1 MRSLSGKGAIG
12 FFILAAMLGA
22 AVFARWIAPADP
34 NEQDIL
40 NGLAAPFSVNE
51 DGALSILG
59 TDRLG
64 QDVLS
69 RIIFGARVSL
79 IVAFGAVGVS
89 AAIGIAAGCVAG
101 FMERFWGRFWQSVVL
116 TAADIVLSI
125 PFVLLAL
132 ALISALGAGL
142 VNVIAAFAIVRWAQF
157 ARITYA
163 LALEIR
169 EREWFQACRA
179 GGIGFTRTM
188 LVHVLPNMSGPL
200 LVVASL
206 ELAYAILMESGLSFL
221 GLGVP
226 PEVPSWGGMLQ
237 EGRNEMESAWWLTAL
252 PGSAIMLAAI
262 GFNFLGDWLR
272 DRLDPS
278 LSQVLR

>member
-1 MRSLSGKGAIG
+1 MSGKGAIG
-12 FFILAAMLGA
+12 FAILAAMLA
-22 AVFARWIAPADP
+22 CALLARWIAPMDP

-40 NGLAAPFSVNE
+40 NGLAPPFSHGE
-51 DGALSILG
+51 GGSFAILG

-64 QDVLS
+64 QDVAS
-69 RIIFGARVSL
+69 RIIYGSRVSL
-79 IVAFGAVGVS
+79 IVAFGAVGLS
-89 AAIGIAAGCVAG
+89 AVIGIAAGCVAG
-101 FMERFWGRFWQSVVL
+101 FMGRVAQSLVL

-142 VNVIAAFAIVRWAQF
+142 VNVIVAFAMVRWAQF

-179 GGIGFTRTM
+179 GGIGFARTM

-226 PEVPSWGGMLQ
+226 PEIPSWGGMLQ
-237 EGRNEMESAWWLTAL
+237 EGRNEMETAWWLTAL
-252 PGSAIMLAAI
+252 PGTAIMLAAI

-272 DRLDPS
+272 DRLDPG
-278 LSQVLR
+278 LQQVLR

>member
-1 MRSLSGKGAIG
+1 MSSKGVIG
-12 FFILAAMLGA
+12 FAILAAMLA
-22 AVFARWIAPADP
+22 AALLARWIAPTDP

-40 NGLAAPFSVNE
+40 NGLAAPFSRGETGNV
-51 DGALSILG
+51 AILG

-69 RIIFGARVSL
+69 RIIYGARVSL
-79 IVAFGAVGVS
+79 IVAFGAVGLS
-89 AAIGIAAGCVAG
+89 AVIGIAAGCVAG
-101 FMERFWGRFWQSVVL
+101 FMGRVAQSLVL
-116 TAADIVLSI
+116 TATDIVLSI

-132 ALISALGAGL
+132 ALISALGAGI
-142 VNVIAAFAIVRWAQF
+142 VNVIVAFAMVRWAQF

-179 GGIGFTRTM
+179 GGIGFGRTM

-237 EGRNEMESAWWLTAL
+237 EGRNEMETAWWLTTL
-252 PGSAIMLAAI
+252 PGTAIMLAAI

-272 DRLDPS
+272 DRLDPG
-278 LSQVLR
+278 LQQVLR

>member
-1 MRSLSGKGAIG
+1 MQKLTGKGAIG
-12 FFILAAMLGA
+12 LLILATMLA
-22 AVFARWIAPADP
+22 AALFARWIAPADP

-40 NGLAAPFSVNE
+40 NGLAAPFSVSE
-51 DGALSILG
+51 AGTLSILG

-69 RIIFGARVSL
+69 RIIYGARVSL
-79 IVAFGAVGVS
+79 IVAFGAVGLS
-89 AAIGIAAGCVAG
+89 AVIGIAAGCVAG
-101 FMERFWGRFWQSVVL
+101 FMGRVWQSVVL

-132 ALISALGAGL
+132 ALISALGASM
-142 VNVIAAFAIVRWAQF
+142 VNVIAAFAMVRWAQF
-157 ARITYA
+157 ARIAYA
-163 LALEIR
+163 LALEVR

-179 GGIGFTRTM
+179 SGIGSGRTM

-237 EGRNEMESAWWLTAL
+237 EGRNEMETAWWLTAL
-252 PGSAIMLAAI
+252 PGVAIMLAAI

-272 DRLDPS
+272 DRLDPG

>member
-1 MRSLSGKGAIG
+1 VSGKGVIG
-12 FFILAAMLGA
+12 FAILAAMLA
-22 AVFARWIAPADP
+22 SALLARWIAPMDP

-40 NGLAAPFSVNE
+40 NGLAAPFSYGE
-51 DGALSILG
+51 AGRLSILG

-69 RIIFGARVSL
+69 RIIYGSRVSL
-79 IVAFGAVGVS
+79 IVAFGAVGLS
-89 AAIGIAAGCVAG
+89 AVIGIAAGWVAG
-101 FMERFWGRFWQSVVL
+101 FMGRLAQSLVL

-142 VNVIAAFAIVRWAQF
+142 VNVIAAFAMVRWAQF

-179 GGIGFTRTM
+179 GGIGFSRTM

-226 PEVPSWGGMLQ
+226 PEIPSWGGMLQ
-237 EGRNEMESAWWLTAL
+237 EGRNEMETAWWLTAL
-252 PGSAIMLAAI
+252 PGTAIMLAAI

-272 DRLDPS
+272 DRLDPG
-278 LSQVLR
+278 LRQVLR

>member
-1 MRSLSGKGAIG
+1 VSGKGAIG
-12 FFILAAMLGA
+12 FAILATMLA
-22 AVFARWIAPADP
+22 SALLARWIAPMDP

-40 NGLAAPFSVNE
+40 NGLAPPFSHGE
-51 DGALSILG
+51 GGSFAILG

-64 QDVLS
+64 QDVAS
-69 RIIFGARVSL
+69 RIIYGSRVSL
-79 IVAFGAVGVS
+79 IVAFGAVGLS
-89 AAIGIAAGCVAG
+89 AVIGIAAGCVAG
-101 FMERFWGRFWQSVVL
+101 FMGRVAQSLVL

-142 VNVIAAFAIVRWAQF
+142 VNVIVAFAMVRWAQF

-179 GGIGFTRTM
+179 GGIGFARTM

-226 PEVPSWGGMLQ
+226 PEIPSWGGMLQ
-237 EGRNEMESAWWLTAL
+237 EGRNEMETAWWLTAL
-252 PGSAIMLAAI
+252 PGTAIMLAAI
-262 GFNFLGDWLR
+262 GFNFLGDWLH
-272 DRLDPS
+272 DRLDPG
-278 LSQVLR
+278 LQQVLR

>member
-1 MRSLSGKGAIG
+1 MSGKGAIG
-12 FFILAAMLGA
+12 FAILATMLA
-22 AVFARWIAPADP
+22 SALLARWIAPMDP

-40 NGLAAPFSVNE
+40 NGLAPPFSHGE
-51 DGALSILG
+51 GGSFAILG

-64 QDVLS
+64 QDVAS
-69 RIIFGARVSL
+69 RIIYGSRVSL
-79 IVAFGAVGVS
+79 IVAFGAVGLS
-89 AAIGIAAGCVAG
+89 AVIGIAAGCVAG
-101 FMERFWGRFWQSVVL
+101 FMGRVAQSLVL

-142 VNVIAAFAIVRWAQF
+142 VNVIVAFAMVRWAQF

-179 GGIGFTRTM
+179 GGIGFARTM

-226 PEVPSWGGMLQ
+226 PEIPSWGGMLQ
-237 EGRNEMESAWWLTAL
+237 EGRNEMETAWWLTAL
-252 PGSAIMLAAI
+252 PGTAIMLAAI

-272 DRLDPS
+272 DRLDPG
-278 LSQVLR
+278 LQQVLR

>member
-1 MRSLSGKGAIG
+1 MSGKGAIG
-12 FFILAAMLGA
+12 FAILATMLA
-22 AVFARWIAPADP
+22 SALLARWIAPMDP
-34 NEQDIL
+34 NDQDIL
-40 NGLAAPFSVNE
+40 NGLAPPFSHGE
-51 DGALSILG
+51 GGSFAILG

-64 QDVLS
+64 QDVAS
-69 RIIFGARVSL
+69 RIIYGSRVSL
-79 IVAFGAVGVS
+79 IVAFGAVGLS
-89 AAIGIAAGCVAG
+89 AVIGIAAGCVAG
-101 FMERFWGRFWQSVVL
+101 FMGRVAQSLVL

-142 VNVIAAFAIVRWAQF
+142 VNVIVAFAMVRWAQF

-179 GGIGFTRTM
+179 GGIGFARTM

-226 PEVPSWGGMLQ
+226 PEIPSWGGMLQ
-237 EGRNEMESAWWLTAL
+237 EGRNEMETAWWLTAL
-252 PGSAIMLAAI
+252 PGTAIMLAAI

-272 DRLDPS
+272 DRLDPG
-278 LSQVLR
+278 LQQVLR

>member
-1 MRSLSGKGAIG
+1 MSGKGAIG
-12 FFILAAMLGA
+12 FAILAAMLA
-22 AVFARWIAPADP
+22 CALLARWIAPMDP

-40 NGLAAPFSVNE
+40 NGLAPPFSHGE
-51 DGALSILG
+51 AGGFAILG

-64 QDVLS
+64 QDVAS
-69 RIIFGARVSL
+69 RIIYGSRVSL
-79 IVAFGAVGVS
+79 IVAFGAVGLS
-89 AAIGIAAGCVAG
+89 AVIGIAAGCVAG
-101 FMERFWGRFWQSVVL
+101 FMGRVAQSLVL

-142 VNVIAAFAIVRWAQF
+142 VNVIVAFAMVRWAQF

-179 GGIGFTRTM
+179 GGIGFARTM

-226 PEVPSWGGMLQ
+226 PEIPSWGGMLQ
-237 EGRNEMESAWWLTAL
+237 EGRNEMETAWWLTAL
-252 PGSAIMLAAI
+252 PGTAIMLAAI

-272 DRLDPS
+272 DRLDPG
-278 LSQVLR
+278 LQQVLR

>member
-1 MRSLSGKGAIG
+1 VSGKGAIG
-12 FFILAAMLGA
+12 FAILAAMLA
-22 AVFARWIAPADP
+22 SALLARWIAPMDP

-40 NGLAAPFSVNE
+40 NGLAPPFSHGE
-51 DGALSILG
+51 GGSFAILG

-64 QDVLS
+64 QDVAS
-69 RIIFGARVSL
+69 RIIYGSRVSL
-79 IVAFGAVGVS
+79 IVAFGAVGLS
-89 AAIGIAAGCVAG
+89 AVIGIAAGCVAG
-101 FMERFWGRFWQSVVL
+101 FMGRVAQSLVL

-142 VNVIAAFAIVRWAQF
+142 VNVIVAFAMVRWAQF

-179 GGIGFTRTM
+179 GGIGFARTM

-226 PEVPSWGGMLQ
+226 PEIPSWGGMLQ
-237 EGRNEMESAWWLTAL
+237 EGRNEMETAWWLTAL
-252 PGSAIMLAAI
+252 PGTAIMLAAI

-272 DRLDPS
+272 DRLDPG
-278 LSQVLR
+278 LQQVLR